1 MLKNLTIQKRL
12 LFSIS
17 AITLVF
23 VAMLAFSLNRMS
35 STNSEVMALQ
45 QRSVDATT
53 ADEIHGEGLHFG
65 RFAREAVANPTA
77 ENLTFLQSEIRV
89 HSGDFADLIADL
101 EPNVTDD
108 VRTDYN
114 TFVEVNTKLLGLAQS
129 VIDTAAAGDV
139 AAAKK
144 ILVEQVL
151 PYTETTDTVGGDA
164 FIDQLAAIRQE
175 AYQAAVSEYE
185 STKTTLIVLSVLSAL
200 TAMFLGWF
208 IARNISKS
216 VAATAAEV
224 SASSEDLIVTA
235 TQMLGNA
242 EETAGQANVVSAAAE
257 QVSSNVQTVASAV
270 EQMGASV
277 KEISQ
282 SAQQASRVAA
292 QAVAAAD
299 ATNLTVSSLG
309 ASSMEIGQVIEVIT
323 SIAEQT
329 NLLALNATI
338 EAARAGEA
346 GKGFA
351 VVANEVKELAK
362 QTAMAT
368 EEISGKIAAIQANTS
383 GAVAAIGE
391 ISSIIG
397 EISDIQTTIASAV
410 EEQTA
415 TTNEISRNISEAARG
430 SSEIAENIASVARA
444 AASTMNGAST
454 SRNSAVGLSGT
465 AGELQTLVGATA
477 SSAKVHHQR
486 PLAAAAAIAA
496 PEGSKRTATVAAA
509 PVAAAWAPTIAGF
522 DPVMR

>member
-1 MLKNLTIQKRL
+1 MLKHLTIQKRL
-12 LFSIS
+12 LLSIT

-23 VAMLAFSLNRMS
+23 VAMMAYSLNRMAA
-35 STNSEVMALQ
+35 TNSDVMALQ

-65 RFAREAVANPTA
+65 RFAREAIATPTPEQLA
-77 ENLTFLQSEIRV
+77 FLEEEMRV
-89 HSGDFADLIADL
+89 HTGDLADLIARL
-101 EPNVTDD
+101 EPNITDE
-108 VRTDYN
+108 VRADFDA
-114 TFVEVNTKLLGLAQS
+114 FVEANNTIRDLAQR
-129 VIDTAAAGDV
+129 VIDTAVAGDIEG
-139 AAAKK
+139 ANR
-144 ILVEQVL
+144 ILVDEVL
-151 PYTETTDTVGGDA
+151 PYTEISDTVGGDG
-164 FIDQLAAIRQE
+164 FIDQLAEIRQ
-175 AYQAAVSEYE
+175 ASYDVTTADYE
-185 STKTTLIVLSVLSAL
+185 STRTMLLILAAL
-200 TAMFLGWF
+200 AAATAMLLGWL

-216 VAATAAEV
+216 VSAGAAEV

-235 TQMLGNA
+235 TQMLSNA

-309 ASSMEIGQVIEVIT
+309 ASSTEIGQVIEVIT

-368 EEISGKIAAIQANTS
+368 EEISGKIAAIQANTT
-383 GAVAAIGE
+383 GAVSAIGE
-391 ISSIIG
+391 ISAIIG

-465 AGELQTLVGATA
+465 AGELQSLVGAVAPSVKVHHHRA
-477 SSAKVHHQR
+477 SSAGPAVAAESPAR
-486 PLAAAAAIAA
+486 AAAAAPAASAA
-496 PEGSKRTATVAAA
+496 P
-509 PVAAAWAPTIAGF
+509 WAPSVPGY
-522 DPVMR
+522 DPAMPR

>member
-1 MLKNLTIQKRL
+1 MLKNMTIKKRL
-12 LFSIS
+12 LFSIA

-23 VAMLAFSLNRMS
+23 VAMMAFSLSRMS
-35 STNSEVMALQ
+35 TTNADVMALQ
-45 QRSVDATT
+45 QRSVDATI

-65 RFAREAVANPTA
+65 RFAREAIAVPTP
-77 ENLTFLQSEIRV
+77 ENLAFLQDEIRV
-89 HSGDFADLIADL
+89 HTGDFKDLVAELDPHITDEVRADFD
-101 EPNVTDD
+101 
-108 VRTDYN
+108 
-114 TFVEVNTKLLGLAQS
+114 TFVQVNSELRDLAQS
-129 VIDTAAAGDV
+129 VIDTAAAGDIE
-139 AAAKK
+139 AATA
-144 ILVEQVL
+144 ILVDKVL
-151 PYTETTDTVGGDA
+151 PFTETTDTVGGDA
-164 FIDQLAAIRQE
+164 FIDQLATIRQE
-175 AYQAAVSEYE
+175 SYDAAVADYE
-185 STKTTLIVLSVLSAL
+185 STRITLIVLSVLSVAV
-200 TAMFLGWF
+200 AMLLGWL

-216 VAATAAEV
+216 VSATASEV
-224 SASSEDLIVTA
+224 SASSEELIVTA
-235 TQMLGNA
+235 TQMLTNA

-309 ASSMEIGQVIEVIT
+309 ASSTEIGQVIEVIT

-368 EEISGKIAAIQANTS
+368 EEISGKIAAIQANTT
-383 GAVAAIGE
+383 GAVSAIGE
-391 ISSIIG
+391 ISAIIG

-444 AASTMNGAST
+444 AASTMNGASS
-454 SRNSAVGLSGT
+454 SRNSAVGLSGS
-465 AGELQTLVGATA
+465 AGELQSLVGAVA
-477 SSAKVHHQR
+477 PSVKVHHHR
-486 PLAAAAAIAA
+486 SPVAAPAAAA
-496 PEGSKRTATVAAA
+496 EGSTRTVAAA
-509 PVAAAWAPTIAGF
+509 TSSAPATWAPSVPGF
-522 DPVMR
+522 DPAPR